1 RSREEEDV
9 GCAGANAQSDS
20 RSSRQPEKLPRS
32 STWAAIRRRMPRCII
47 SHAIPDCVTM
57 YDGTQLPLACKVT
70 IPVEF
75 GDVVADTEFLVT
87 VSDCENL
94 LGVSFMREHCQN
106 LDFAQGMLT
115 FNNGTCI
122 PVRYSHRELQNCR
135 VYTSEK
141 CTLPLEVQRCLP
153 SDLDD
158 GHPENRGSPSIVE
171 LVKSR
176 LHPSCNALEAAP
188 ALMTM
193 PEGRG
198 YIEVVNTD
206 SEVFL
211 QAGIRVGV
219 ATPLRTADLMYL
231 SETPEPELNHRKG
244 KDHANADALSRRPE
258 GPPIFF
264 EHGRLLEQPGST
276 ARPVHSRCL
285 EAKTDL
291 DEDLEATAPA
301 AFQHDAHRCSQRLE
315 TGLDDNSEATA
326 TTALCRDAH
335 SAYRNLETNLDED
348 LEATVS
354 ESGDAHG
361 PRFKGHRAGS
371 PSDDGPQRNSRTATL
386 MLEKTHPILTTTEPT
401 ATAACDEAC
410 FTCCVPPYS
419 QESPVLCS
427 GGMRAA
433 PSAESSVM
441 RAMKRTSIRDQ
452 RTYADVV
459 RQSPSERPNPDA
471 DKTVPCD
478 RPGAI
483 KAETAG
489 IRTPQPCRAVLT
501 DFLKLPMTRQQFVEA
516 QRADRAIS
524 YVLNLVK
531 DEAPKP
537 EFDARLRLTKEQRN
551 LLGYYEN
558 LQEDNGLLLIDLSDG
573 QQPPKV
579 VLPEALDAQVLQ
591 ELHSSPLCG
600 HLGETKTLLRLRERF
615 WRPGLARATKTFISK
630 CRTCL
635 ESKSRRRERVPVQS
649 FPVCEVLGRIHCD
662 VVGPIA
668 QKSKSGNRY
677 ILTLCDATSKYP
689 FAYPMRNQKAKT
701 KLPEYA
707 DLPDYVKDFQRRLD
721 EATELAKE
729 RLHLHQQLRD
739 EHYSNLPAAT
749 KLQPGDLVFLNNPV
763 LEPDEAAKF
772 HRPRK
777 ALYEVVEPKGEVVY
791 KIRRRLP
798 NPRARRDELVVH
810 RRNLLL
816 VPDADYTRTSDPEP
830 GGDLLIRT
838 PCSLICKSARC
849 AEFVDL
855 FISFRREAHLIEGR
869 DLKELPTALSRTTS
883 ASDYDEFN
891 MFNERDE
898 SRCSSRLDQHISSS
912 RPAAADAAAAAAA
925 INDFGQQPTPRR
937 GARSDVSDD
946 PPDELLQGLD
956 NIGRN
961 ITHQDVRT
969 MMAALQQQ
977 MERPVSKQVKIVKF
991 TPSQDIHVW
1000 LAAFEQRCEMERIVD
1015 PFEMKQHL
1023 IASLDLATAYP
1034 SLLGMNL
1041 PRFASYEEVKQRLIE
1056 RFARHGGADEYRELL
1071 RRRQQGKNESAEE
1084 FADALR
1090 TLGERAYPRMHPEDR
1105 EKEITD
1111 QFLAG
1116 IRTTPDLRERLY
1128 WVRPNNLLAAIREL
1142 RRLEGA
1148 KELAHRSAQPPVRML
1163 DGEEDG
1169 DPKPDVTAQALLTLT
1184 DLIEKQ
1190 QRMLD
1195 HLVQRDQQ
1203 QVASPPKR
1211 AIICYSC
1218 GQPGHRNTQCPMRQ
1232 NQGNGQAESDN
1243 GTALREVQAQAT
1255 WQIQNGREKKRMSAA
1270 QAPMPSPTVALSDAE
1285 CGGFVDTS
1293 PNQKIHAREADPYVT
1308 GRVASR
1314 EVPFLLDSGSR
1325 KNFLGSSTWAAIRRR
1340 MPRDHPVEFGDVVA
1354 DTEFLVTVSDCENL
1368 LGVSFMRE
1376 HCQNLDFA
1384 QGMLTFNN
1392 GTCIPVRYS
1401 RRELQN
1407 CRVYT
1412 SEKCTL
1418 PPRSSA
1424 LLAVRLDD
1432 GHPENRGSPSIVE
1445 LVKSRLHPS
1454 CNALE
1459 AAPALMTMPEGR
1471 GYIEVV
1477 NTADSEVFLQAG
1489 IRVGVATPLR
1499 TADLMYLSETPEPE
1513 LNHRK
1518 GKDHANA
1525 DALSRRPE
1533 GPPIFFEHG
1542 RLLEQPGSTARPG
1555 DDHDLE
1561 PDLDPT
1567 PEATARAALQ
1577 KTVHSRC
1584 LEAKTDLDEDLEA
1597 TAPAAFQHDA
1607 HRCSQRLET
1616 GLDDNSEATATT
1628 ALCRDAHAAYRN
1640 LETNLDE
1647 DLEATVNTDLL
1658 DDAQDL
1664 RSRNLETP
1672 TDQDSK
1678 ATAPAALLMTARNAT
1693 PGQQLKYNPPEP
1705 FAEISRHVDR
1715 GQNLA
1720 PAARSKLCP
1729 PGRQTAAHRLCG
1741 KSSPPL
1747 RHRPVLEKTH
1757 PILTTTEPTATAACD
1772 EACFTCCVP
1781 PYSQE
1786 SPVLC
1791 SGGMRAAPSAESSV
1805 MRAMKRTS
1813 IRDQRTYADVVRQ
1826 SPSERPNPDADKTVP
1841 CDRPGAIKA
1850 ETAGIRTPQPC
1861 RAVLTDF
1868 LKLPMTRQQFVEAQ
1882 RADRAISYVLN
1893 LVKDEAPKPEFDA
1906 RLRLTKEQRN
1916 LLGYYENLQEDN
1928 GLLLIDLSDGQQP
1941 PKVVLP
1947 EALDAQVLQELH
1959 SSPLCGHLG
1968 ETKTLLRLRERFWR
1982 PGLARA
1988 TKTFIS
1994 KCRTCLESKSRRR
2007 ERVPVQSFPVC
2018 EVLGRIHCDVVGP
2031 IAQKSK
2037 SGNRYILTLCDA
2049 TSKYPF
2055 AYPMRNQKAKTV
2067 IKLLQERFIPD
2078 VHPVT
2083 GFTPHYLVF
2092 GRDFRLPIDNAL
2104 KKLPEYA
2111 DLPDYVKDFQRRLDE
2126 ATELA
2131 KERLHL
2137 HQQLRDEHYSNLPA
2151 AKKLQPGDLVF
2162 LNNPVLEPDEAAK
2175 FHRPRKALYEVVEPK
2190 GEVVYK
2196 IRRRLPNPRARRDEL
2211 VVHRRNLL
2219 LVPDADYTRT
2229 SDPEPGGDLLIR
2241 TPCSLICKSARCAEF
2256 VDLFISFRREAH
2268 LIEGRDLKELI
2279 IFCTLNTHK
2288 IDMDRLLGGQIGL
2301 DDFLFAHVKGQKKEV
2316 EVIKSDD
2323 ALGLTITDNGAGFA
2337 FIKRIKPD
2345 SVADQVEHILPGDH
2359 IEKIDGESFVGK
2371 RHFDVAKRLKEIP
2384 RGATFVLRLISP
2396 EKSPYANLQPRGGS
2410 RGHAAGAGGG
2420 LGSGKK
2426 TIRLKAKGAAVEE
2439 DAPDQ
2444 AADVAIQAVNRL
2456 IEGLLGISDAEL
2468 AQNIWELGREIDNP
2482 HDFALAVDRDLGEFA
2497 FPDGL
2502 VFDFWGAIS
2511 DAKAGRLKSAT
2522 PDDGGGTVE
2531 FTEEF

>member
-1 RSREEEDV
+1 
-9 GCAGANAQSDS
+9 
-20 RSSRQPEKLPRS
+20 
-32 STWAAIRRRMPRCII
+32 
-47 SHAIPDCVTM
+47 
-57 YDGTQLPLACKVT
+57 
-70 IPVEF
+70 PVF
-75 GDVVADTEFLVT
+75 K
-87 VSDCENL
+87 
-94 LGVSFMREHCQN
+94 Q
-106 LDFAQGMLT
+106 LT
-115 FNNGTCI
+115 FSW
-122 PVRYSHRELQNCR
+122 VRLLKQSRRSIRLALANWHSLFE
-135 VYTSEK
+135 
-141 CTLPLEVQRCLP
+141 PA
-153 SDLDD
+153 
-158 GHPENRGSPSIVE
+158 SPSW
-171 LVKSR
+171 
-176 LHPSCNALEAAP
+176 PS
-188 ALMTM
+188 
-193 PEGRG
+193 
-198 YIEVVNTD
+198 
-206 SEVFL
+206 
-211 QAGIRVGV
+211 
-219 ATPLRTADLMYL
+219 
-231 SETPEPELNHRKG
+231 
-244 KDHANADALSRRPE
+244 
-258 GPPIFF
+258 
-264 EHGRLLEQPGST
+264 
-276 ARPVHSRCL
+276 
-285 EAKTDL
+285 
-291 DEDLEATAPA
+291 
-301 AFQHDAHRCSQRLE
+301 
-315 TGLDDNSEATA
+315 
-326 TTALCRDAH
+326 
-335 SAYRNLETNLDED
+335 
-348 LEATVS
+348 
-354 ESGDAHG
+354 
-361 PRFKGHRAGS
+361 
-371 PSDDGPQRNSRTATL
+371 NSRTACSL
-386 MLEKTHPILTTTEPT
+386 NFNSSASRSKPDWTTSR
-401 ATAACDEAC
+401 DG
-410 FTCCVPPYS
+410 
-419 QESPVLCS
+419 ES
-427 GGMRAA
+427 
-433 PSAESSVM
+433 
-441 RAMKRTSIRDQ
+441 TSIRVEATYDSTALASQ
-452 RTYADVV
+452 NRNVLVDGSCCNTSTMRT
-459 RQSPSERPNPDA
+459 S
-471 DKTVPCD
+471 
-478 RPGAI
+478 RPGSF
-483 KAETAG
+483 
-489 IRTPQPCRAVLT
+489 RH
-501 DFLKLPMTRQQFVEA
+501 
-516 QRADRAIS
+516 IS
-524 YVLNLVK
+524 DLSTLVK
-531 DEAPKP
+531 PS
-537 EFDARLRLTKEQRN
+537 T
-551 LLGYYEN
+551 
-558 LQEDNGLLLIDLSDG
+558 LSG
-573 QQPPKV
+573 AV
-579 VLPEALDAQVLQ
+579 
-591 ELHSSPLCG
+591 
-600 HLGETKTLLRLRERF
+600 T
-615 WRPGLARATKTFISK
+615 
-630 CRTCL
+630 
-635 ESKSRRRERVPVQS
+635 
-649 FPVCEVLGRIHCD
+649 
-662 VVGPIA
+662 
-668 QKSKSGNRY
+668 
-677 ILTLCDATSKYP
+677 
-689 FAYPMRNQKAKT
+689 
-701 KLPEYA
+701 
-707 DLPDYVKDFQRRLD
+707 
-721 EATELAKE
+721 
-729 RLHLHQQLRD
+729 
-739 EHYSNLPAAT
+739 
-749 KLQPGDLVFLNNPV
+749 
-763 LEPDEAAKF
+763 
-772 HRPRK
+772 
-777 ALYEVVEPKGEVVY
+777 
-791 KIRRRLP
+791 
-798 NPRARRDELVVH
+798 
-810 RRNLLL
+810 
-816 VPDADYTRTSDPEP
+816 PEP

-869 DLKELPTALSRTTS
+869 DLKELVAALPTLLRELRELPTEEARDLRTTS

-912 RPAAADAAAAAAA
+912 RPAAADAAAAAA

-1034 SLLGMNL
+1034 ALLGMNL

-1340 MPRDHPVEFGDVVA
+1340 MPRCIISHAIPDCVTMYDGTQLPLACKVTIPVEFGDVVA

-1513 LNHRK
+1513 VRHLPKNSEESSTAWLDEVEINSELSKEQHQRVRDLLVECQAAFSKHSLDAGLTHLLNHRK

-1533 GPPIFFEHG
+1533 APPIFFEHG

-1647 DLEATVNTDLL
+1647 DLEATVDTDLL
-1658 DDAQDL
+1658 DDAQDF

-1693 PGQQLKYNPPEP
+1693 PGKQLKLQPFLSLSLRSLAMLTGPE
-1705 FAEISRHVDR
+1705 SRASCKVEA
-1715 GQNLA
+1715 L
-1720 PAARSKLCP
+1720 S
-1729 PGRQTAAHRLCG
+1729 PGPTDSC
-1741 KSSPPL
+1741 SSP
-1747 RHRPVLEKTH
+1747 EKTH

-1786 SPVLC
+1786 SPGLC

-2175 FHRPRKALYEVVEPK
+2175 FHRPRKAFVEPK

-2268 LIEGRDLKELI
+2268 LIEGRDLKEL
-2279 IFCTLNTHK
+2279 LRSK
-2288 IDMDRLLGGQIGL
+2288 L
-2301 DDFLFAHVKGQKKEV
+2301 
-2316 EVIKSDD
+2316 S
-2323 ALGLTITDNGAGFA
+2323 
-2337 FIKRIKPD
+2337 KRICITNLMLMLPLLLPNQLPL
-2345 SVADQVEHILPGDH
+2345 SLQLHLLQLHWRSSEH
-2359 IEKIDGESFVGK
+2359 
-2371 RHFDVAKRLKEIP
+2371 R
-2384 RGATFVLRLISP
+2384 
-2396 EKSPYANLQPRGGS
+2396 RGGFRS
-2410 RGHAAGAGGG
+2410 RRSRPGERHQIVQLAAPVQSERQRSIKQRHRHLIGW
-2420 LGSGKK
+2420 
-2426 TIRLKAKGAAVEE
+2426 RWRPAKPAKYFV
-2439 DAPDQ
+2439 
-2444 AADVAIQAVNRL
+2444 
-2456 IEGLLGISDAEL
+2456 
-2468 AQNIWELGREIDNP
+2468 
-2482 HDFALAVDRDLGEFA
+2482 FALQGRRIPDRRRRQRR
-2497 FPDGL
+2497 
-2502 VFDFWGAIS
+2502 
-2511 DAKAGRLKSAT
+2511 AGRLTAS
-2522 PDDGGGTVE
+2522 DDGVVKGAIDPGPFQPFNLVRSSQIGHQLAKILLLQLLATSRQCYYSLRLVLTALVPGNLAADAVSDGGDKFAAKSKFGAQFQSKIFGRISGLADVPFELNLGKLLQTNQLFVLIPEPAPLPSLFRLIGVGQGTASKWKLVLGTDEAAALDALLVRLAMEPLLVVGALSTTASRLPSGRNLSALPDSNSSISAARTRIACQQQQQQQQPPLYYLAPGVGRRVDQLSEEEQIKIAKRIGLISHLPVRLFSEAAEQGKNYECVICMVDYVE
-2531 FTEEF
+2531 GDRLRSLPCTHTYHKDCIDDWLMRSFACPSCNQPVDAALLTTFTSSAANH

>member
-1 RSREEEDV
+1 PGFAAAAAAAAAAGPLNQLIPPTAAADELGVMDYCGRLTNALDPGAVPGARDRQLADLAGQFRCQHPAKFAELVRLHLAFLVEMPHFEAPAESTSSAASACGSRRGAMQISVARQRSRRLHLPRLVIGPIRNCYKTEGIFRKTGSCGRQKELLQSLTNSRWP
-9 GCAGANAQSDS
+9 AGAGSAEHQQLSAFTVHDVAS
-20 RSSRQPEKLPRS
+20 VMKHVLRS
-32 STWAAIRRRMPRCII
+32 
-47 SHAIPDCVTM
+47 
-57 YDGTQLPLACKVT
+57 
-70 IPVEF
+70 
-75 GDVVADTEFLVT
+75 
-87 VSDCENL
+87 
-94 LGVSFMREHCQN
+94 
-106 LDFAQGMLT
+106 
-115 FNNGTCI
+115 
-122 PVRYSHRELQNCR
+122 
-135 VYTSEK
+135 
-141 CTLPLEVQRCLP
+141 
-153 SDLDD
+153 
-158 GHPENRGSPSIVE
+158 
-171 LVKSR
+171 
-176 LHPSCNALEAAP
+176 
-188 ALMTM
+188 
-193 PEGRG
+193 
-198 YIEVVNTD
+198 
-206 SEVFL
+206 
-211 QAGIRVGV
+211 
-219 ATPLRTADLMYL
+219 
-231 SETPEPELNHRKG
+231 
-244 KDHANADALSRRPE
+244 
-258 GPPIFF
+258 
-264 EHGRLLEQPGST
+264 
-276 ARPVHSRCL
+276 
-285 EAKTDL
+285 L
-291 DEDLEATAPA
+291 DEPL
-301 AFQHDAHRCSQRLE
+301 
-315 TGLDDNSEATA
+315 
-326 TTALCRDAH
+326 
-335 SAYRNLETNLDED
+335 
-348 LEATVS
+348 
-354 ESGDAHG
+354 
-361 PRFKGHRAGS
+361 
-371 PSDDGPQRNSRTATL
+371 
-386 MLEKTHPILTTTEPT
+386 I
-401 ATAACDEAC
+401 
-410 FTCCVPPYS
+410 
-419 QESPVLCS
+419 
-427 GGMRAA
+427 
-433 PSAESSVM
+433 AESSQLEILVAIADLAEPRLDDRGQPVRRSELDSRLLAARQL
-441 RAMKRTSIRDQ
+441 RAARLLAQ
-452 RTYADVV
+452 LL
-459 RQSPSERPNPDA
+459 PDSSRS
-471 DKTVPCD
+471 VL
-478 RPGAI
+478 I
-483 KAETAG
+483 
-489 IRTPQPCRAVLT
+489 AVLK
-501 DFLKLPMTRQQFVEA
+501 FLRTVADAEAITKMTSASLGTVFGPVLFCCGKVVDAVNLQKK
-516 QRADRAIS
+516 IS
-524 YVLNLVK
+524 GIN
-531 DEAPKP
+531 
-537 EFDARLRLTKEQRN
+537 RLTAFLIENCDTICLIPRSFAEDLKRN
-551 LLGYYEN
+551 FDK
-558 LQEDNGLLLIDLSDG
+558 LQPS
-573 QQPPKV
+573 QQ
-579 VLPEALDAQVLQ
+579 Q
-591 ELHSSPLCG
+591 
-600 HLGETKTLLRLRERF
+600 
-615 WRPGLARATKTFISK
+615 
-630 CRTCL
+630 
-635 ESKSRRRERVPVQS
+635 
-649 FPVCEVLGRIHCD
+649 
-662 VVGPIA
+662 
-668 QKSKSGNRY
+668 
-677 ILTLCDATSKYP
+677 
-689 FAYPMRNQKAKT
+689 
-701 KLPEYA
+701 
-707 DLPDYVKDFQRRLD
+707 
-721 EATELAKE
+721 
-729 RLHLHQQLRD
+729 
-739 EHYSNLPAAT
+739 PAAT
-749 KLQPGDLVFLNNPV
+749 PPPV
-763 LEPDEAAKF
+763 STPSSM
-772 HRPRK
+772 HSPR
-777 ALYEVVEPKGEVVY
+777 ASSST
-791 KIRRRLP
+791 RRRFRRSDDCAVDASAQFSEHRHASRQSTMAYSRQQLAALCAHVSSLP
-798 NPRARRDELVVH
+798 ESKEKRRFEKRLLGGVAGAGSCGGVV
-810 RRNLLL
+810 LM
-816 VPDADYTRTSDPEP
+816 AAASTASTTSQQ
-830 GGDLLIRT
+830 
-838 PCSLICKSARC
+838 ARC
-849 AEFVDL
+849 AMAGGKQFA
-855 FISFRREAHLIEGR
+855 SFRREQRTPVSRFFNRDRRLIRALSSIRVYKSCHRPQHQHQQLNLRLNFDRLDEEPAETELAAASSTEEAAQKRRRLMSAAQHGASSSRSLPRLLRVSSPRLDFCSSATDDASFTASTVFEDCSLPHGTGVEALQSVSLRPGSLRIQVDDEQAVLAQLHRALAALQLSVRRLLLDGHGHPTRCPAAEGLPQALAIAPQQPVEQPVQQAVQSAGLDCTTPAAASTASKSFLQRHSDAPLGNVQHLGPLLR
-869 DLKELPTALSRTTS
+869 VQAQAPVGTDLRLVRLPVGQQAAQQAVRFAVFVRVAAGVARAGAGASRCGQLLVDILQTRMGSDMMGSDRMGPKQSVVIRLSAWVGGGGGGTRGIRIAERGLLDVPEMRANEAGHWPELQPVAVAAVLDKLLRRFFNLKLYRPVSNWRAADSFFADFDTDAGWGCATNFEFLQSGQISELLLLELSLLLLLLWNSLPMSPQKFTTVGFKDLPGHPEKNACTSLVAAVGSDYDTPKPTALSRTTS
-883 ASDYDEFN
+883 ANDYEFN

-912 RPAAADAAAAAAA
+912 RPAAADAAAAAA

-1340 MPRDHPVEFGDVVA
+1340 MPRCIISHAIPDCVTMYDGTQLPLACKVTIPVEFGDVVA

-1384 QGMLTFNN
+1384 QGMLKFNN

-1513 LNHRK
+1513 VRHLPKNSEESSTAWLDEVEINSELSKEQHQRLNHRK

-1868 LKLPMTRQQFVEAQ
+1868 LKLPMTRQQTSDPEV
-1882 RADRAISYVLN
+1882 D
-1893 LVKDEAPKPEFDA
+1893 KPKKRRRPPDVPDGAGPATLTPIPEDDQDDPDDDDDDGYDA
-1906 RLRLTKEQRN
+1906 RPAFRWHFRPLAIPEV
-1916 LLGYYENLQEDN
+1916 
-1928 GLLLIDLSDGQQP
+1928 QP
-1941 PKVVLP
+1941 GGGPVTTP
-1947 EALDAQVLQELH
+1947 ANQASAL
-1959 SSPLCGHLG
+1959 
-1968 ETKTLLRLRERFWR
+1968 
-1982 PGLARA
+1982 
-1988 TKTFIS
+1988 
-1994 KCRTCLESKSRRR
+1994 RR
-2007 ERVPVQSFPVC
+2007 EPVP
-2018 EVLGRIHCDVVGP
+2018 
-2031 IAQKSK
+2031 
-2037 SGNRYILTLCDA
+2037 Y
-2049 TSKYPF
+2049 
-2055 AYPMRNQKAKTV
+2055 
-2067 IKLLQERFIPD
+2067 
-2078 VHPVT
+2078 VT
-2083 GFTPHYLVF
+2083 
-2092 GRDFRLPIDNAL
+2092 
-2104 KKLPEYA
+2104 
-2111 DLPDYVKDFQRRLDE
+2111 
-2126 ATELA
+2126 
-2131 KERLHL
+2131 
-2137 HQQLRDEHYSNLPA
+2137 
-2151 AKKLQPGDLVF
+2151 
-2162 LNNPVLEPDEAAK
+2162 
-2175 FHRPRKALYEVVEPK
+2175 
-2190 GEVVYK
+2190 
-2196 IRRRLPNPRARRDEL
+2196 
-2211 VVHRRNLL
+2211 
-2219 LVPDADYTRT
+2219 
-2229 SDPEPGGDLLIR
+2229 PEPGGDLLIR

-2268 LIEGRDLKELI
+2268 LIEGRDLKELVAALP
-2279 IFCTLNTHK
+2279 TL
-2288 IDMDRLLGGQIGL
+2288 
-2301 DDFLFAHVKGQKKEV
+2301 
-2316 EVIKSDD
+2316 
-2323 ALGLTITDNGAGFA
+2323 
-2337 FIKRIKPD
+2337 
-2345 SVADQVEHILPGDH
+2345 
-2359 IEKIDGESFVGK
+2359 
-2371 RHFDVAKRLKEIP
+2371 
-2384 RGATFVLRLISP
+2384 LR
-2396 EKSPYANLQPRGGS
+2396 
-2410 RGHAAGAGGG
+2410 
-2420 LGSGKK
+2420 
-2426 TIRLKAKGAAVEE
+2426 
-2439 DAPDQ
+2439 
-2444 AADVAIQAVNRL
+2444 
-2456 IEGLLGISDAEL
+2456 AE
-2468 AQNIWELGREIDNP
+2468 RTS
-2482 HDFALAVDRDLGEFA
+2482 H
-2497 FPDGL
+2497 
-2502 VFDFWGAIS
+2502 
-2511 DAKAGRLKSAT
+2511 
-2522 PDDGGGTVE
+2522 
-2531 FTEEF
+2531 